1 MSNVTDSPDGVLSR
15 LNCHNL
21 TKLLGQYL
29 MSLSSNL
36 NLTQSEN
43 DDLQTESKQKNAL
56 MYIIVVLLFYSCG
69 IGIMMIKYMRKE
81 AKEQEECKM
90 YRRYINAAH
99 EQYLNSTNRSRLANR
114 LALQAL
120 NTVNAIPQ
128 TTQMGSKVTF
138 V

>member
-1 MSNVTDSPDGVLSR
+1 MPNVTNSPDGELPR
-15 LNCHNL
+15 LHCHNL
-21 TKLLGQYL
+21 VKLLGQYVT
-29 MSLSSNL
+29 SVSSNH
-36 NLTQSEN
+36 TQSEDGDIQPG
-43 DDLQTESKQKNAL
+43 DDQNNAL
-56 MYIIVVLLFYSCG
+56 MYIVVVLLFYSCG
-69 IGIMMIKYMRKE
+69 IAIMMIKYMRKE

-99 EQYLNSTNRSRLANR
+99 EQYLNSMNRARLANR

-128 TTQMGSKVTF
+128 TTQLGSKVTF

>member
-1 MSNVTDSPDGVLSR
+1 MSNITDSPDGILSR

-29 MSLSSNL
+29 ESLSS

-43 DDLQTESKQKNAL
+43 GDHEVESKQKNAL

-69 IGIMMIKYMRKE
+69 IGVMMIKYMRKE

-99 EQYLNSTNRSRLANR
+99 EQYLNATNRSRLANR